1 MAQAGFAAS
10 TLLRRLPGRPMSPPA
25 QNLTAPTNYLHWIW
39 ASRASELTDAG
50 EAGELLVARARLAFS
65 ALIFVVPLVSVMRE
79 PAKTENWVGLS
90 AVAVSTVI
98 SAAVLAA
105 VRHGWRPRWLGFA
118 TSLYDVTVISLVLAS
133 FFAVG
138 PPYMAANSRVTFE
151 IYFLAIATS
160 ALRYDRRVCLIT
172 GAAAAL
178 QYAIIVWVTV
188 QRWPVGDAMT
198 MMSPYGSF
206 SAADQAGRIILLLVA
221 TVLSMTLVDR
231 TERLRVLSTHDGLTS
246 LYNRAYFDE
255 RLEEEVL
262 RARRYKRPL
271 SVVIA
276 DLDRFKDVNDHYG
289 HIAGDA
295 VLRRF
300 AELLRDS
307 VRRTDIVARYGGE
320 EFAIILPETTVGG
333 AVGKLAQLC
342 AQMAESTIDL
352 PGAGRRVRLT
362 FSAGV
367 AGMPGDGD
375 HSENLISHA
384 DARLLHA
391 KASGRKCVKGPAEPN
406 G

>member
-1 MAQAGFAAS
+1 MSLPSQNFAAP
-10 TLLRRLPGRPMSPPA
+10 TGAGHWLW
-25 QNLTAPTNYLHWIW
+25 AP
-39 ASRASELTDAG
+39 RACELTDAG
-50 EAGELLVARARLAFS
+50 ETGELLVARARLAFS
-65 ALIFVVPLVSVMRE
+65 ALIFVVPLVSVIRE
-79 PAKTENWVGLS
+79 PAKAENWVGLA
-90 AVAVSTVI
+90 AVFVSTLI
-98 SAAVLAA
+98 SLVVLAA
-105 VRHGWRPRWLGFA
+105 VRYGWRPRWLGFA
-118 TSLYDVTVISLVLAS
+118 TSLYDVTVISLVLGS
-133 FFAVG
+133 FFLVG

-151 IYFLAIATS
+151 IYFLAIASS

-172 GAAAAL
+172 GAAATV
-178 QYAIIVWVTV
+178 QYALIVWITA
-188 QRWPVGDAMT
+188 QRWPVGDAMA
-198 MMSPYGSF
+198 MVSPYGTF
-206 SAADQAGRIILLLVA
+206 SAADQVGRIILLLVA

-255 RLEEEVL
+255 RLEQEVL

-271 SVVIA
+271 SVVLA

-300 AELLRDS
+300 AELLHDS

-333 AVGKLAQLC
+333 AMGKIAQLC
-342 AQMAESTIDL
+342 AQMAESTIEL
-352 PGAGRRVRLT
+352 PGGARRVRLT

-375 HSENLISHA
+375 RSETLITHA
-384 DARLLHA
+384 DERLLQA
-391 KASGRKCVKGPAEPN
+391 KANGRVCVKGPVEPTA
-406 G
+406 